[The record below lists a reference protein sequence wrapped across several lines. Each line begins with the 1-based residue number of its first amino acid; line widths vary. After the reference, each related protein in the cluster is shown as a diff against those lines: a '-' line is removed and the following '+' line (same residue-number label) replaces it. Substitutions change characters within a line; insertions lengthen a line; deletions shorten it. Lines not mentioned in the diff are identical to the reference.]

1 MKRVSSPPASSVAL
15 MAASCGLGAA
25 GSDFFFFGGAPGSML
40 ASWVL
45 TLRWPL
51 AAALGMPLAAA
62 AAPASAFPDT
72 QAEDTW
78 QGSSSP
84 DRATGSG

>member
-1 MKRVSSPPASSVAL
+1 MKRVSSPPASGVAL
-15 MAASCGLGAA
+15 MAASRGLVAV
-25 GSDFFFFGGAPGSML
+25 GSYVFFFGGAPGSML
-40 ASWVL
+40 ASWAL
-45 TLRWPL
+45 TLRWPS
-51 AAALGMPLAAA
+51 A
-62 AAPASAFPDT
+62 AAPAPAFPDT